1 MTDTVTVARPH
12 EDRVIPSGIYGLYFI
27 GPFTGFLTTLI
38 GLIIAYAQRGGAGP
52 RMETHYT
59 LLIRTFW
66 LTLGWFLVGLGLT
79 LVGGLLSIVLVGIPA
94 LVLGLTILG
103 VFGPVILVW
112 KYIRLVLGA
121 TYLARD
127 EAYPRPMSWLF

>member
-1 MTDTVTVARPH
+1 MTDTVSVARPH
-12 EDRVIPSGIYGLYFI
+12 EDRVIPTVIYALYFI
-27 GPFTGFLTTLI
+27 GPFTVFLTTLI
-38 GLIIAYAQRGGAGP
+38 GLIIAYAQRGGAGA

-59 LLIRTFW
+59 MLIRTFW
-66 LTLGWFLVGLGLT
+66 LGFGWFLVGLGLT
-79 LVGGLLSIVLVGIPA
+79 IVGGILSLVLIGIPA
-94 LVLGLTILG
+94 LLLGLVILG

-121 TYLARD
+121 NYLARD

>member
-1 MTDTVTVARPH
+1 MTDTVSVAKPH
-12 EDRVIPSGIYGLYFI
+12 EDRVIPLVIYGLYFI
-27 GPFTGFLTTLI
+27 GPFTAFLATLI

-59 LLIRTFW
+59 MLIRTFW
-66 LTLGWFLVGLGLT
+66 LAIGWTLVAIGLVVVGIVLLPVLIGVAPLALGLI
-79 LVGGLLSIVLVGIPA
+79 L
-94 LVLGLTILG
+94 LG
-103 VFGPVILVW
+103 VFGPVLLVW

-121 TYLARD
+121 SYLARD

>member
-12 EDRVIPSGIYGLYFI
+12 EDRVIPSVIYGLYFI

-66 LTLGWFLVGLGLT
+66 LTLGWFLVGLGLVI
-79 LVGGLLSIVLVGIPA
+79 VGGILSLVVIGIPA
-94 LVLGLTILG
+94 FVLGLIILG
-103 VFGPVILVW
+103 VFGPVMLVW

-121 TYLARD
+121 SYLARD
-127 EAYPRPMSWLF
+127 EAYPRPMTWLF

>member
-1 MTDTVTVARPH
+1 MTDTVSVAKPH
-12 EDRVIPSGIYGLYFI
+12 EDRVIPSVIYGLYLV

-66 LTLGWFLVGLGLT
+66 LTIGWFLVGLGLT
-79 LVGGLLSIVLVGIPA
+79 IVGGLLSIVLVGIPA
-94 LVLGLTILG
+94 LALGLIILG

-112 KYIRLVLGA
+112 KYIRLVIGVS
-121 TYLARD
+121 YLARD

>member
-1 MTDTVTVARPH
+1 MSDTVSVAKPH
-12 EDRVIPSGIYGLYFI
+12 EDRVIPLVIYGLYFI
-27 GPFTGFLTTLI
+27 GPFTAFLATFI

-59 LLIRTFW
+59 MLIRTFW
-66 LTLGWFLVGLGLT
+66 LAIGWTLLAVGLVVIGII
-79 LVGGLLSIVLVGIPA
+79 LLPVLVGVAPLA
-94 LVLGLTILG
+94 LGLIILG
-103 VFGPVILVW
+103 VAGPVLLVW

-121 TYLARD
+121 SYLARD